1 MKIIVDM
8 MGGDNAPLAVLE
20 GAAQAVKEY
29 GVQLIGVGNEAL
41 VRKTAAEHNIPLD
54 GIELVNCTE
63 TIEMCDE
70 PARAIR
76 QKKDS
81 SIVVGL
87 NMLKEGKGDAF
98 VSAGSTGALHVGA
111 SLIVRTLRVSSA
123 RHWLPWCPQSS
134 RLICC
139 WTAVPTWSA
148 ARRCW
153 PLLRSWAAAM

>member
-20 GAAQAVKEY
+20 GTAQAVKEY
-29 GVQLIGVGNEAL
+29 GVQVIGVGSEEL

-76 QKKDS
+76 SKKDS

-87 NMLKEGKGDAF
+87 NLLKEGKGDAF
-98 VSAGSTGALHVGA
+98 VSAGSM
-111 SLIVRTLRVSSA
+111 
-123 RHWLPWCPQSS
+123 
-134 RLICC
+134 
-139 WTAVPTWSA
+139 
-148 ARRCW
+148 
-153 PLLRSWAAAM
+153 LLFSGNQEM